1 MVTELETPGESI
13 ATAEPLRPLREP
25 AESAEPAVEP
35 FPLLGSDDGE
45 FPSGGRCLRRVAR
58 KAAVTALGSSVL
70 VLGTALI
77 PLPLPGAAI
86 LVIPIGLAILA
97 TEFAWAQKLV
107 EPLRKLLQRLKAVA
121 ARLLRRPPTRR

>member
-1 MVTELETPGESI
+1 
-13 ATAEPLRPLREP
+13 
-25 AESAEPAVEP
+25 
-35 FPLLGSDDGE
+35 
-45 FPSGGRCLRRVAR
+45 VAR
-58 KAAVTALGSSVL
+58 KAAVATLGSSVL

-77 PLPLPGAAI
+77 PLPVPGAAI

-107 EPLRKLLQRLKAVA
+107 EPLRKLLSRLKAAA